1 MYNGTCQTN
10 STRVFPTHVIIGMA
24 GYSLTHL
31 FQTPTPPFWMALND
45 QDYGYTRISTTSKVL
60 EFEFY
65 NNNNELK
72 DKFVLTNPFVMF

>member
-1 MYNGTCQTN
+1 
-10 STRVFPTHVIIGMA
+10 
-24 GYSLTHL
+24 
-31 FQTPTPPFWMALND
+31 MALND

-72 DKFVLTNPFVMF
+72 DQFVLMNPFV